1 MGKIKWKKQK
11 KNNANLHELWGEKL
25 MFRLVPKHFLE
36 EPRVLKIKE
45 D

>member
-1 MGKIKWKKQK
+1 MIYGGGKS
-11 KNNANLHELWGEKL
+11 